1 MAHDDLT
8 LLPADVLQERLGDHP
23 AWSLAEEGKAVTRD
37 FAFDDFVTA
46 FGFMA
51 SVALEAEK
59 QGHHPDWSN
68 VYNRVHIR
76 LSTHDAGG
84 LTVRDF
90 ALMKAIDRIAG

>member
-1 MAHDDLT
+1 MPLPDLT
-8 LLPADVLQERLGDHP
+8 LLSPDDLQQRMAEHP
-23 AWSLAEEGKAVTRD
+23 AWALAEEGRAVTRD
-37 FAFDDFVTA
+37 FMFDTFVTA

-90 ALMKAIDRIAG
+90 ALMAAIDNIVG